1 MATVI
6 DTLFLEL
13 GIDSS
18 KFSGEAAKAEK
29 QYDRLERSVSKV
41 EKAEKNAAKT
51 TKENSE
57 ARRKSVVDT
66 QKADASMQGL
76 LKTVNAS
83 IKGFAAF
90 TGLLLGASGL
100 SKLALDAAKANRELD
115 TTAKN
120 LGMARKELS
129 AWQGAAEMA
138 GESANGMS
146 GYMKTLSGDM
156 QSLIMMGDTSVLPY
170 FNALG
175 VSLLD
180 STGKAR
186 KLDDVMLDLADR
198 FSTMDRKQ
206 AYTLAQQMGIDDGTF
221 NTLSRGRAEMERM
234 LEIQRDMY
242 HSSEADIEN
251 SRKLAEARAVLNARW
266 ESLKLMIGNALI
278 PVLTT
283 LTEIV
288 SGFVG
293 FLVKHEHVTKGVF
306 LGIATAIGVFLVP
319 MLVTATAAVFAF
331 IAPFAPLIA
340 AVAGL
345 GAAFG
350 LLYDDYKTWAEG
362 GKSLFDWGRFTSY
375 INSSK
380 VSTDSLGKSFIYLTT
395 GYTSWSEAANGM
407 LDWMRLKGFI
417 DGNTVSVGSL
427 MNGFKNLASE
437 LSDGLMPYLMDI
449 VEIFNRLKEG
459 DFSGAGEAVKVAF
472 NRRWEAVKSFAGAA
486 WDRVTGTVDVATGHN
501 VGTLSGNN
509 NTVNTVGTD
518 VGGQLVQAWDDVTYQ
533 MGSKNIKTGKIDCS
547 GFVDAINKAVVDDL
561 QKQFGKEA
569 SQARI
574 NASGGAAGIIQSEV
588 AKGRLVQ
595 NARGWASVDISK
607 LEAGMVWGES
617 RGNHAKGRYHN
628 IGHTGTVVVINGK
641 KYIAESTSGKGKDG
655 KSGVRYTAIEDYVKS
670 LAHRNF
676 EVNIVD
682 PLRNFRGRSVNRPA
696 QSSIAVTGK
705 EDWLSKI
712 NAKDTV
718 SNADSRLSAVSQK
731 YGIPQHMLYSVWAQE
746 SRKGNM
752 RKSSAAGAK
761 GHFQFMP
768 GTAKAYGISGRE
780 WDFDAS
786 SDAAARYFQWLLK
799 HYNGDHNKALAAYNW
814 GNGNLDQAI
823 KRYGNDWLSHAPK
836 ETQGY
841 VNSIN
846 KMMAYKGKGG
856 MMSRPLGGQAVA
868 QNLSDQQGR
877 INASRGAANPH
888 NVSNTQN
895 TQITVNGGINVQTSA
910 STVRGNVQ
918 DAMDGLNSRA
928 GQYAFA
934 QM

>member
-66 QKADASMQGL
+66 QKADVSMQGL

-198 FSTMDRKQ
+198 FSTMDRQQ

-486 WDRVTGTVDVATGHN
+486 WDRVTGTVDVATGHD

-509 NTVNTVGTD
+509 NSVDNMVSGIDDKVSKAADFAVNHAAKRSIKQCALYVNNALRAQGIRSSGNGVD
-518 VGGQLVQAWDDVTYQ
+518 VASNLLKSGQGFHQVAYSKDYVPQIGDVMSMKSNSKSGHNWGHVAIYTKEGWVSDFKQGEKYGNTGAASAQYWKEIQSGRIVPVIARRGG
-533 MGSKNIKTGKIDCS
+533 G
-547 GFVDAINKAVVDDL
+547 
-561 QKQFGKEA
+561 
-569 SQARI
+569 
-574 NASGGAAGIIQSEV
+574 GGAA
-588 AKGRLVQ
+588 R
-595 NARGWASVDISK
+595 
-607 LEAGMVWGES
+607 
-617 RGNHAKGRYHN
+617 
-628 IGHTGTVVVINGK
+628 
-641 KYIAESTSGKGKDG
+641 
-655 KSGVRYTAIEDYVKS
+655 
-670 LAHRNF
+670 
-676 EVNIVD
+676 
-682 PLRNFRGRSVNRPA
+682 
-696 QSSIAVTGK
+696 SSITVTGK
-705 EDWLSKI
+705 EDWLNKI

-718 SNADSRLSAVSQK
+718 ANADSRLSAVSQR
-731 YGIPQHMLYSVWAQE
+731 YGIPQHMLYAVWAQE

-752 RKSSAAGAK
+752 KQASAAGAK

-814 GNGNLDQAI
+814 GNGNIDKAI
-823 KRYGNDWLSHAPK
+823 NRYGNDWLSHAPK

-846 KMMAYKGKGG
+846 KMMAYKGKGS

>member
-18 KFSGEAAKAEK
+18 KFSSEASKAEK

-41 EKAEKNAAKT
+41 EKAEKTAAKT

-66 QKADASMQGL
+66 QKADVSMQGL

-198 FSTMDRKQ
+198 FSTMDRQQ

-331 IAPFAPLIA
+331 IAPFTPLIA
-340 AVAGL
+340 AVTGL
-345 GAAFG
+345 AAAFG

-472 NRRWEAVKSFAGAA
+472 QRRWEAVKSFAGAA
-486 WDRVTGTVDVATGHN
+486 WDRVTGTVDVATSHN
-501 VGTLSGNN
+501 VGTLSGNSGTSGNAVDNMVSGIDGKVSQAAAFAVNHAAKRSLKQCALHVN
-509 NTVNTVGTD
+509 NALRAQGIRSSGNGVDVASNLLKSGQGFYQVAYSKDYVPQIGDVMSMKSNSKSGHNWGHVAIYTEEGWVSDFKQGEKYGNTGAANA
-518 VGGQLVQAWDDVTYQ
+518 QYWKEIQ
-533 MGSKNIKTGKIDCS
+533 SGKI
-547 GFVDAINKAVVDDL
+547 VPVI
-561 QKQFGKEA
+561 
-569 SQARI
+569 ARR
-574 NASGGAAGIIQSEV
+574 GGGGGV
-588 AKGRLVQ
+588 A
-595 NARGWASVDISK
+595 
-607 LEAGMVWGES
+607 
-617 RGNHAKGRYHN
+617 
-628 IGHTGTVVVINGK
+628 
-641 KYIAESTSGKGKDG
+641 
-655 KSGVRYTAIEDYVKS
+655 
-670 LAHRNF
+670 
-676 EVNIVD
+676 
-682 PLRNFRGRSVNRPA
+682 RPP
-696 QSSIAVTGK
+696 IAVTGK
-705 EDWLSKI
+705 EDWLNKI

-718 SNADSRLSAVSQK
+718 ANADSRLSAVSQK

-752 RKSSAAGAK
+752 KQASAAGAK

-814 GNGNLDQAI
+814 GNGNLDKAI
-823 KRYGNDWLSHAPK
+823 QRYGNDWLSHAPK

-856 MMSRPLGGQAVA
+856 MMTRPLGGQAVA

-877 INASRGAANPH
+877 IIASRSAANP
-888 NVSNTQN
+888 NQVSNTQN

-910 STVRGNVQ
+910 STVRGNMQ

-928 GQYAFA
+928 NQYAVA

>member
-331 IAPFAPLIA
+331 IAPFTPLIA

-486 WDRVTGTVDVATGHN
+486 WDKVTGTVDVATGHN

-509 NTVNTVGTD
+509 TSSTSSDGNVVSNMV
-518 VGGQLVQAWDDVTYQ
+518 
-533 MGSKNIKTGKIDCS
+533 S
-547 GFVDAINKAVVDDL
+547 GVDDKVSKAADFAL
-561 QKQFGKEA
+561 KNAADRSLKNCALYVNNALRAQGI
-569 SQARI
+569 RI
-574 NASGGAAGIIQSEV
+574 NGNGVDVAGNLIKSGQGFHQVAYSKDYVPQIGDVMSMKSNSKSGHNWGHVAIYTKKGWVSDFRQGEKYGNTGAANAQYWKEIQSGRIVPVIARRGGGGGAA
-588 AKGRLVQ
+588 
-595 NARGWASVDISK
+595 
-607 LEAGMVWGES
+607 
-617 RGNHAKGRYHN
+617 
-628 IGHTGTVVVINGK
+628 
-641 KYIAESTSGKGKDG
+641 
-655 KSGVRYTAIEDYVKS
+655 
-670 LAHRNF
+670 
-676 EVNIVD
+676 
-682 PLRNFRGRSVNRPA
+682 RSA
-696 QSSIAVTGK
+696 IAVTGK
-705 EDWLSKI
+705 EDWLNKI

-752 RKSSAAGAK
+752 KKSSAAGAK

-814 GNGNLDQAI
+814 GNGNLDKAI
-823 KRYGNDWLSHAPK
+823 NRYGNDWLSHAPK

-928 GQYAFA
+928 GQYAVA

>member
-66 QKADASMQGL
+66 QKADVSMQGL

-198 FSTMDRKQ
+198 FSTMDRQQ

-306 LGIATAIGVFLVP
+306 LGIATAIGIFLVP

-486 WDRVTGTVDVATGHN
+486 WDRVTGTVDVATGHD
-501 VGTLSGNN
+501 VGTLSGNSS
-509 NTVNTVGTD
+509 T
-518 VGGQLVQAWDDVTYQ
+518 GGSAVDNMVSGID
-533 MGSKNIKTGKIDCS
+533 GK
-547 GFVDAINKAVVDDL
+547 V
-561 QKQFGKEA
+561 
-569 SQARI
+569 SQAADFAVKHAAKRSLKACALYVNNALRAQGIRSSGNGVDVASNLLKSGQGFHQVAYSKDYVPQIGDVMSMKSNSKSGHNWGHVAIYTKDGWVSDFKQGEKYGNTGAANAQYWKEIQSGRI
-574 NASGGAAGIIQSEV
+574 VPVIARRGGGGGAA
-588 AKGRLVQ
+588 R
-595 NARGWASVDISK
+595 
-607 LEAGMVWGES
+607 
-617 RGNHAKGRYHN
+617 
-628 IGHTGTVVVINGK
+628 
-641 KYIAESTSGKGKDG
+641 
-655 KSGVRYTAIEDYVKS
+655 
-670 LAHRNF
+670 
-676 EVNIVD
+676 
-682 PLRNFRGRSVNRPA
+682 
-696 QSSIAVTGK
+696 SSIAVTGK
-705 EDWLSKI
+705 EDWLNKI

-752 RKSSAAGAK
+752 KKSSAAGAK

-780 WDFDAS
+780 WYFDAS

-928 GQYAFA
+928 GQYAVA

>member
-340 AVAGL
+340 AVTGL
-345 GAAFG
+345 AAAFG

-449 VEIFNRLKEG
+449 VEIFNRLKDG

-509 NTVNTVGTD
+509 NAVDNMVSGIDDKVSKAAAFAVTHAAKRSIKQCALYVNNALRAQGIRSSGNGVD
-518 VGGQLVQAWDDVTYQ
+518 VASNLLKSGQGFHQVAYSKDYVPQIGDVMSMKSNSRSGHNYGHVAIYTEDGWVSDFKQGEKYGNTGAASAQYWKEIQSGRIVPVIARRGG
-533 MGSKNIKTGKIDCS
+533 G
-547 GFVDAINKAVVDDL
+547 
-561 QKQFGKEA
+561 
-569 SQARI
+569 
-574 NASGGAAGIIQSEV
+574 GGAA
-588 AKGRLVQ
+588 
-595 NARGWASVDISK
+595 
-607 LEAGMVWGES
+607 
-617 RGNHAKGRYHN
+617 
-628 IGHTGTVVVINGK
+628 
-641 KYIAESTSGKGKDG
+641 
-655 KSGVRYTAIEDYVKS
+655 
-670 LAHRNF
+670 
-676 EVNIVD
+676 
-682 PLRNFRGRSVNRPA
+682 RSA
-696 QSSIAVTGK
+696 IAVTGK

-752 RKSSAAGAK
+752 KKSSAAGAK

-814 GNGNLDQAI
+814 GNGNLDKAI

-928 GQYAFA
+928 GQYAVA

>member
-29 QYDRLERSVSKV
+29 QYDRLERSVTKV
-41 EKAEKNAAKT
+41 EKAEKTAAKT
-51 TKENSE
+51 TKESAE

-83 IKGFAAF
+83 IKSFAAF

-100 SKLALDAAKANRELD
+100 SKLATDAAKANRELD

-146 GYMKTLSGDM
+146 SYMKTLSGDM

-180 STGKAR
+180 SSGKAR
-186 KLDDVMLDLADR
+186 QLDDVMLDLADR
-198 FSTMDRKQ
+198 FSTMDRTK
-206 AYTLAQQMGIDDGTF
+206 AYTLAQQMGIDEGTF
-221 NTLSRGRAEMERM
+221 NTLSRGRAEMQRM
-234 LEIQRDMY
+234 LDIQREMY

-251 SRKLAEARAVLNARW
+251 SRKLTEARAVLNAQW

-278 PVLTT
+278 PAVTF
-283 LTEIV
+283 LTEVV
-288 SGFVG
+288 SKFVG

-306 LGIATAIGVFLVP
+306 LGIATAIGVFLIP
-319 MLVTATAAVFAF
+319 MLMTATAAVFAF
-331 IAPFAPLIA
+331 IAPFTPLIA
-340 AVAGL
+340 AVVGL

-362 GKSLFDWGRFTSY
+362 GKSLFDWGKFTSY

-472 NRRWEAVKSFAGAA
+472 NRRWEAVKSFAGGA
-486 WDRVTGTVDVATGHN
+486 WDRITGTVDVATGHN

-509 NTVNTVGTD
+509 NAVDNMVSGIDDKVSKAAAFAVTHAEKRSLKQCALYVNNALRAQGIRSSGNGVD
-518 VGGQLVQAWDDVTYQ
+518 VASNLLKSGQGFHQVAYSKDYVPKIGDVMSMKSNSRSGHNYGHVAIYTKDGWVSDFRQGEKYGNTGAANAQ
-533 MGSKNIKTGKIDCS
+533 YWKEIQSGKI
-547 GFVDAINKAVVDDL
+547 VPII
-561 QKQFGKEA
+561 
-569 SQARI
+569 ARRG
-574 NASGGAAGIIQSEV
+574 GGASS
-588 AKGRLVQ
+588 
-595 NARGWASVDISK
+595 SV
-607 LEAGMVWGES
+607 
-617 RGNHAKGRYHN
+617 
-628 IGHTGTVVVINGK
+628 
-641 KYIAESTSGKGKDG
+641 
-655 KSGVRYTAIEDYVKS
+655 
-670 LAHRNF
+670 
-676 EVNIVD
+676 
-682 PLRNFRGRSVNRPA
+682 
-696 QSSIAVTGK
+696 AVTGK

-718 SNADSRLSAVSQK
+718 ANADSRLSAVSQR
-731 YGIPQHMLYSVWAQE
+731 YGIPQHMLYAVWAQE

-752 RKSSAAGAK
+752 KKASAAGAQ

-799 HYNGDHNKALAAYNW
+799 HYNGDHSKALAAYNW
-814 GNGNLDQAI
+814 GNGNLDKAI
-823 KRYGNDWLSHAPK
+823 KQYGTGWFAHMPK

-846 KMMAYKGKGG
+846 KMMVYRSNGG

-868 QNLSDQQGR
+868 QNLNNQQGR
-877 INASRGAANPH
+877 IMASRNAANPH

-910 STVRGNVQ
+910 STVRGNMQ

-928 GQYAFA
+928 NQYAVA

>member
-198 FSTMDRKQ
+198 FSTMDRQQ

-437 LSDGLMPYLMDI
+437 LSDSLMPYLTDI
-449 VEIFNRLKEG
+449 VEIFDRLKEG

-509 NTVNTVGTD
+509 TSGTSS
-518 VGGQLVQAWDDVTYQ
+518 GGNVVSN
-533 MGSKNIKTGKIDCS
+533 MVS
-547 GFVDAINKAVVDDL
+547 GVDDKVSKAADFAL
-561 QKQFGKEA
+561 KNAADRSLKNCALYVNNALRAQGIRSSGNGVDVA
-569 SQARI
+569 SNLI
-574 NASGGAAGIIQSEV
+574 KSGQGFHQVAYSKDYVPQIGDVMSMKSNSKSGHNWGHVAIYTKKGWVSDFRQGEKYGNTGAANAQYWKEIQSGRIVPVIARRGGGGGV
-588 AKGRLVQ
+588 A
-595 NARGWASVDISK
+595 
-607 LEAGMVWGES
+607 
-617 RGNHAKGRYHN
+617 
-628 IGHTGTVVVINGK
+628 
-641 KYIAESTSGKGKDG
+641 
-655 KSGVRYTAIEDYVKS
+655 
-670 LAHRNF
+670 
-676 EVNIVD
+676 
-682 PLRNFRGRSVNRPA
+682 RP
-696 QSSIAVTGK
+696 SIAVTGK
-705 EDWLSKI
+705 EDWLNKI

-718 SNADSRLSAVSQK
+718 SNADARLSAVSQK

-752 RKSSAAGAK
+752 KKSSAAGAK

-846 KMMAYKGKGG
+846 KMMAYKGKGS
-856 MMSRPLGGQAVA
+856 MMSRPLGGQAVV
-868 QNLSDQQGR
+868 QNLSDQQGH

>member
-100 SKLALDAAKANRELD
+100 SKLATDAAKANRELD

-129 AWQGAAEMA
+129 AWQGVAEMA
-138 GESANGMS
+138 GESAGGMS

-198 FSTMDRKQ
+198 FSTMDRRQ

-221 NTLSRGRAEMERM
+221 NTLSRGRAEMQRM
-234 LEIQRDMY
+234 LDIQREMY

-251 SRKLAEARAVLNARW
+251 SRKLTEARAVLNAQW

-278 PVLTT
+278 PAVTF
-283 LTEIV
+283 LTEVV
-288 SGFVG
+288 SKFVG

-306 LGIATAIGVFLVP
+306 LGIATAIGVFLMP
-319 MLVTATAAVFAF
+319 MLMTATAAVFAF
-331 IAPFAPLIA
+331 IAPFTPLIA
-340 AVAGL
+340 AVTGL
-345 GAAFG
+345 AAAFG

-427 MNGFKNLASE
+427 MTGFKNLASE

-509 NTVNTVGTD
+509 TSGTSSD
-518 VGGQLVQAWDDVTYQ
+518 GNVVSNMV
-533 MGSKNIKTGKIDCS
+533 S
-547 GFVDAINKAVVDDL
+547 GVDDKVSKAADFAL
-561 QKQFGKEA
+561 KNAADRSLKNCALYVNNALRAQGIRVYGHGVAVAGNLIKSGQGFHQVAYSKDYVPQIGDVMSMKSNSKSGHNLGHVAIYTEKGWVSDFRQGEKYGNTGAANAQYWKEIQ
-569 SQARI
+569 SGRIVPVIARRGGG
-574 NASGGAAGIIQSEV
+574 GGAA
-588 AKGRLVQ
+588 
-595 NARGWASVDISK
+595 
-607 LEAGMVWGES
+607 
-617 RGNHAKGRYHN
+617 
-628 IGHTGTVVVINGK
+628 
-641 KYIAESTSGKGKDG
+641 
-655 KSGVRYTAIEDYVKS
+655 
-670 LAHRNF
+670 
-676 EVNIVD
+676 
-682 PLRNFRGRSVNRPA
+682 RP
-696 QSSIAVTGK
+696 SIAVTGK

-718 SNADSRLSAVSQK
+718 ANADSRLSAVSQK

-752 RKSSAAGAK
+752 KKSSPAGAK

-814 GNGNLDQAI
+814 GNGNLDKAI
-823 KRYGNDWLSHAPK
+823 KQYGNNWLSHAPK

-846 KMMAYKGKGG
+846 KMMAYKGKCG
-856 MMSRPLGGQAVA
+856 MMSRPLGGHAVA
-868 QNLSDQQGR
+868 QNLGDQQGR
-877 INASRGAANPH
+877 IMASRNAANPH

-910 STVRGNVQ
+910 STVRGNMQ

-928 GQYAFA
+928 NQYAVA

>member
-66 QKADASMQGL
+66 QKADVSMQGL

-306 LGIATAIGVFLVP
+306 LGIASAIGIFLVP

-486 WDRVTGTVDVATGHN
+486 WDRVTGTVDVATGHD
-501 VGTLSGNN
+501 VGTLSG
-509 NTVNTVGTD
+509 D
-518 VGGQLVQAWDDVTYQ
+518 SSAGGSAVDNMVSGID
-533 MGSKNIKTGKIDCS
+533 GK
-547 GFVDAINKAVVDDL
+547 V
-561 QKQFGKEA
+561 
-569 SQARI
+569 SQAAAFAVKHAAKRSIKQCALYVNNALRAQGIRSSGNGVDVASNLIKSGQGFHQVAYSKDYVPQIGDVMSMKSNSRSGHNWGHVAIYTKEGWVSDFKQGEKYGNTGAASAQYWKEIQSGRI
-574 NASGGAAGIIQSEV
+574 VPVIARRGGGGGAA
-588 AKGRLVQ
+588 R
-595 NARGWASVDISK
+595 
-607 LEAGMVWGES
+607 
-617 RGNHAKGRYHN
+617 
-628 IGHTGTVVVINGK
+628 
-641 KYIAESTSGKGKDG
+641 
-655 KSGVRYTAIEDYVKS
+655 
-670 LAHRNF
+670 
-676 EVNIVD
+676 
-682 PLRNFRGRSVNRPA
+682 
-696 QSSIAVTGK
+696 SSITVTGK
-705 EDWLSKI
+705 EDWLNKI

-718 SNADSRLSAVSQK
+718 SNADARLSAVSQK

-752 RKSSAAGAK
+752 KKSSAAGAK

-786 SDAAARYFQWLLK
+786 SDAAARYFQWLLR
-799 HYNGDHNKALAAYNW
+799 HYGGDHNKALAAYNW
-814 GNGNLDQAI
+814 GNGNLDKAI

-846 KMMAYKGKGG
+846 KMMAYKGRGG
-856 MMSRPLGGQAVA
+856 MMSRPLGGQDVA
-868 QNLSDQQGR
+868 QNLSNQQGR

-928 GQYAFA
+928 GQYAVA

>member
-66 QKADASMQGL
+66 QKADVSMQGL

-198 FSTMDRKQ
+198 FSTMDRQQ

-306 LGIATAIGVFLVP
+306 LGIATAIGVFLIP

-331 IAPFAPLIA
+331 IAPFTPLIA
-340 AVAGL
+340 AVTGL
-345 GAAFG
+345 AAAFG

-501 VGTLSGNN
+501 VGTLSGNDNSVDNMVSGIDDKVSKAAAFAVTHAAKRSLKACALYVN
-509 NTVNTVGTD
+509 NALRAQGIRSSGNGVDVASNLIKSGQGFHQVAYSKDYVPQIGDVMSMKSNSRSGHNWGHVAIYTKEGWVSDFKQGEKYGNT
-518 VGGQLVQAWDDVTYQ
+518 
-533 MGSKNIKTGKIDCS
+533 
-547 GFVDAINKAVVDDL
+547 
-561 QKQFGKEA
+561 
-569 SQARI
+569 
-574 NASGGAAGIIQSEV
+574 GAASAQYWKEIQSGRIVPVIARRGGGGGV
-588 AKGRLVQ
+588 A
-595 NARGWASVDISK
+595 
-607 LEAGMVWGES
+607 
-617 RGNHAKGRYHN
+617 
-628 IGHTGTVVVINGK
+628 
-641 KYIAESTSGKGKDG
+641 
-655 KSGVRYTAIEDYVKS
+655 
-670 LAHRNF
+670 
-676 EVNIVD
+676 
-682 PLRNFRGRSVNRPA
+682 RSA
-696 QSSIAVTGK
+696 IAVTGK
-705 EDWLSKI
+705 KDWLNKI

-752 RKSSAAGAK
+752 KKSSAAGAK

-814 GNGNLDQAI
+814 GNGNLDKAI
-823 KRYGNDWLSHAPK
+823 NRYGNDWLSHAPK

-856 MMSRPLGGQAVA
+856 MMSRPLGGQAVV

-928 GQYAFA
+928 GQYAVA

>member
-66 QKADASMQGL
+66 QKADVSMQGL

-198 FSTMDRKQ
+198 FSTMDRQQ

-306 LGIATAIGVFLVP
+306 LGIATAIGIFLVP

-449 VEIFNRLKEG
+449 VEIFNRLREG

-509 NTVNTVGTD
+509 NSVDNMVSGIDDKVSKAAAFAVNHAAKRSLKQCALYVNNALRAQGIRSSGNGVD
-518 VGGQLVQAWDDVTYQ
+518 VASNLLKSGQGFHQVAYSKDYVPQIGDV
-533 MGSKNIKTGKIDCS
+533 MSMKSNSKS
-547 GFVDAINKAVVDDL
+547 GHNWGHVAIYTKEGWVSDF
-561 QKQFGKEA
+561 KQGEKYG
-569 SQARI
+569 
-574 NASGGAAGIIQSEV
+574 NTGAANAQYWKEIQSGRIVPVIARRGGGGGV
-588 AKGRLVQ
+588 A
-595 NARGWASVDISK
+595 
-607 LEAGMVWGES
+607 
-617 RGNHAKGRYHN
+617 
-628 IGHTGTVVVINGK
+628 
-641 KYIAESTSGKGKDG
+641 
-655 KSGVRYTAIEDYVKS
+655 
-670 LAHRNF
+670 
-676 EVNIVD
+676 
-682 PLRNFRGRSVNRPA
+682 RP
-696 QSSIAVTGK
+696 SIAVTGK
-705 EDWLSKI
+705 EDWLRKI

-752 RKSSAAGAK
+752 KKSSAAGAK

-814 GNGNLDQAI
+814 GNGNLDKAI
-823 KRYGNDWLSHAPK
+823 NRYGNDWLSHAPK

-856 MMSRPLGGQAVA
+856 MMSRPLGGQAVV

-928 GQYAFA
+928 GQYAVA

>member
-66 QKADASMQGL
+66 QKADVSMQGL

-146 GYMKTLSGDM
+146 GYMKTLSVDM

-198 FSTMDRKQ
+198 FSTMDRQQ

-331 IAPFAPLIA
+331 IAPFTPLIA
-340 AVAGL
+340 AVTGL
-345 GAAFG
+345 AAAFG

-417 DGNTVSVGSL
+417 DGNAVSVGSL

-449 VEIFNRLKEG
+449 VEIFNRLKDG

-509 NTVNTVGTD
+509 TAGTSS
-518 VGGQLVQAWDDVTYQ
+518 GGNVVSN
-533 MGSKNIKTGKIDCS
+533 MVS
-547 GFVDAINKAVVDDL
+547 GVDDKVSKAADFAL
-561 QKQFGKEA
+561 KNAADRSLKNCALYVNNALRAQGI
-569 SQARI
+569 RI
-574 NASGGAAGIIQSEV
+574 NGHGVAVAGNLIKSGQGFHQVAYSKDYVPQIGDVMSMKSNSKSGHNWGHVAIYTKKGWVSDFRQGEKYGNTGAANAQYWKEIQSGRIVPVIARRGGGGGV
-588 AKGRLVQ
+588 A
-595 NARGWASVDISK
+595 
-607 LEAGMVWGES
+607 
-617 RGNHAKGRYHN
+617 
-628 IGHTGTVVVINGK
+628 
-641 KYIAESTSGKGKDG
+641 
-655 KSGVRYTAIEDYVKS
+655 
-670 LAHRNF
+670 
-676 EVNIVD
+676 
-682 PLRNFRGRSVNRPA
+682 RSA
-696 QSSIAVTGK
+696 IAVTGK
-705 EDWLSKI
+705 EDWLNKI

-752 RKSSAAGAK
+752 KKSSADGAK

-768 GTAKAYGISGRE
+768 GTAKVYGISGRE

-799 HYNGDHNKALAAYNW
+799 HYNGDHNKAIAAYNW

-846 KMMAYKGKGG
+846 KMMAYKSKGS

-928 GQYAFA
+928 GQYAVA

>member
-100 SKLALDAAKANRELD
+100 SKLATDAAKANRELD

-129 AWQGAAEMA
+129 AWQGVAEMA
-138 GESANGMS
+138 GESAGGMS

-198 FSTMDRKQ
+198 FSTMDRRQ

-221 NTLSRGRAEMERM
+221 NTLSRGRAEMQRM
-234 LEIQRDMY
+234 LDIQREMY

-251 SRKLAEARAVLNARW
+251 SRKLTEARAVLNAQW

-278 PVLTT
+278 PAVTF
-283 LTEIV
+283 LTEVV
-288 SGFVG
+288 SKFVG

-306 LGIATAIGVFLVP
+306 LGIATAIGVFLMP
-319 MLVTATAAVFAF
+319 MLMTATAAVFAF
-331 IAPFAPLIA
+331 IAPFTPLIA
-340 AVAGL
+340 AVTGL
-345 GAAFG
+345 AAAFG

-427 MNGFKNLASE
+427 MTGFKNLASE

-509 NTVNTVGTD
+509 TSGTSSD
-518 VGGQLVQAWDDVTYQ
+518 GNVVSNMV
-533 MGSKNIKTGKIDCS
+533 S
-547 GFVDAINKAVVDDL
+547 GVDDKVSKAADFAL
-561 QKQFGKEA
+561 KNAADRSLKNCALYVNNALRAQGIRVYGHGVAVAGNLIKSGQGFHQVAYSKDYVPQIGDVMSMKSNSKSGHNLGHVAIYTEKGWVSDFRQGEKYGNTGAANAQYWKEIQ
-569 SQARI
+569 SGRIVPVIARRGGG
-574 NASGGAAGIIQSEV
+574 GGAA
-588 AKGRLVQ
+588 
-595 NARGWASVDISK
+595 
-607 LEAGMVWGES
+607 
-617 RGNHAKGRYHN
+617 
-628 IGHTGTVVVINGK
+628 
-641 KYIAESTSGKGKDG
+641 
-655 KSGVRYTAIEDYVKS
+655 
-670 LAHRNF
+670 
-676 EVNIVD
+676 
-682 PLRNFRGRSVNRPA
+682 RP
-696 QSSIAVTGK
+696 SIAVTGK

-718 SNADSRLSAVSQK
+718 ANADSRLSAVSQK

-752 RKSSAAGAK
+752 KKSSPAGAK

-814 GNGNLDQAI
+814 GNGNLDKAI
-823 KRYGNDWLSHAPK
+823 KQYGNNWLSHAPK

-856 MMSRPLGGQAVA
+856 MMSRPLGGHAVA
-868 QNLSDQQGR
+868 QNLGDQQGR
-877 INASRGAANPH
+877 IMASRNAANPH

-910 STVRGNVQ
+910 STVRGNMQ

-928 GQYAFA
+928 NQYAVA

>member
-66 QKADASMQGL
+66 QKADVSMQGL

-198 FSTMDRKQ
+198 FSTMDRQQ

-306 LGIATAIGVFLVP
+306 LGIASAIGIFLVP

-472 NRRWEAVKSFAGAA
+472 KRRWEAVKSFAGAA
-486 WDRVTGTVDVATGHN
+486 WDRVTGTVDVATGHD
-501 VGTLSGNN
+501 VGTLSGGNTASAPSGGNVVNN
-509 NTVNTVGTD
+509 MV
-518 VGGQLVQAWDDVTYQ
+518 
-533 MGSKNIKTGKIDCS
+533 S
-547 GFVDAINKAVVDDL
+547 GVDAQVSKAADFALKNAADRSLKNCALYVNNAL
-561 QKQFGKEA
+561 RAQGI
-569 SQARI
+569 RI
-574 NASGGAAGIIQSEV
+574 NGHGVAVAGNLIKSGQGFHQVAYSKDYVPQIGDVMSMKSNSKSGHNWGHVAIYTKKGWVSDFRQGEKYGNTGAANAQYWKEIQS
-588 AKGRLVQ
+588 GRIVPVI
-595 NARGWASVDISK
+595 AR
-607 LEAGMVWGES
+607 
-617 RGNHAKGRYHN
+617 RGG
-628 IGHTGTVVVINGK
+628 GG
-641 KYIAESTSGKGKDG
+641 
-655 KSGVRYTAIEDYVKS
+655 GVRSA
-670 LAHRNF
+670 
-676 EVNIVD
+676 
-682 PLRNFRGRSVNRPA
+682 
-696 QSSIAVTGK
+696 IAVTGK
-705 EDWLSKI
+705 EDWLNKI

-752 RKSSAAGAK
+752 KKSSAAGVK

-846 KMMAYKGKGG
+846 KMMAYKGRGG

-868 QNLSDQQGR
+868 QNLSNQQGR

-928 GQYAFA
+928 GQYAVA

>member
-83 IKGFAAF
+83 IKGFTAF

-198 FSTMDRKQ
+198 FSTMDRQQ

-331 IAPFAPLIA
+331 IAPFTPLIA
-340 AVAGL
+340 AVTGL
-345 GAAFG
+345 AAAFG

-417 DGNTVSVGSL
+417 
-427 MNGFKNLASE
+427 KNLASE

-449 VEIFNRLKEG
+449 VEIFNRLKDG

-509 NTVNTVGTD
+509 TSGTSSGGNVVSNMVSGVDDKVSKAADFALKNAADRSLKQCALYVNNALRAQGIRSSGNGVDVASNLLKSGQGFHQVAYSKDYVPQIGDVMSMKSNSRSGHNYGHVAIYTKDGWVSDFKQGEKYGNTGAANA
-518 VGGQLVQAWDDVTYQ
+518 QYWKEIQ
-533 MGSKNIKTGKIDCS
+533 SGKI
-547 GFVDAINKAVVDDL
+547 VPVI
-561 QKQFGKEA
+561 
-569 SQARI
+569 ARR
-574 NASGGAAGIIQSEV
+574 GG
-588 AKGRLVQ
+588 
-595 NARGWASVDISK
+595 
-607 LEAGMVWGES
+607 
-617 RGNHAKGRYHN
+617 
-628 IGHTGTVVVINGK
+628 
-641 KYIAESTSGKGKDG
+641 
-655 KSGVRYTAIEDYVKS
+655 GVSPSA
-670 LAHRNF
+670 
-676 EVNIVD
+676 
-682 PLRNFRGRSVNRPA
+682 
-696 QSSIAVTGK
+696 AVTGK
-705 EDWLSKI
+705 EDWLNKL

-752 RKSSAAGAK
+752 KKSSSAGAK

-799 HYNGDHNKALAAYNW
+799 HYNGDHSKALAAYNW
-814 GNGNLDQAI
+814 GNGNLDKAI
-823 KRYGNDWLSHAPK
+823 KQYGTGWFAHMPK

-846 KMMAYKGKGG
+846 KMMAYRSNGG

-868 QNLSDQQGR
+868 QNLNNQQGR
-877 INASRGAANPH
+877 IMASRNAANP
-888 NVSNTQN
+888 NQVSNTQN

-910 STVRGNVQ
+910 STVRGNMQ

-928 GQYAFA
+928 NQYAVA

>member
-66 QKADASMQGL
+66 QKADVSMQGL

-198 FSTMDRKQ
+198 FSTMDRQQ

-331 IAPFAPLIA
+331 IAPFTPLIA
-340 AVAGL
+340 AVTGL
-345 GAAFG
+345 AAAFG

-449 VEIFNRLKEG
+449 VEIFNRLREG

-486 WDRVTGTVDVATGHN
+486 WDRVTGTVDVATGHD

-509 NTVNTVGTD
+509 NSVDNMVSGIDDKVSKAAAFAVTHAAKRSLKACALYVNNALRAQGIRSSGNGVD
-518 VGGQLVQAWDDVTYQ
+518 VASNLLKSGQGFHQVAYSKDYVPQIGDVMSMKSNSKSGHNWGHVAIYTEEGWVSDFKQGEKYGNTGAASAQYWKEIQSGRIVPVIARRGG
-533 MGSKNIKTGKIDCS
+533 G
-547 GFVDAINKAVVDDL
+547 
-561 QKQFGKEA
+561 
-569 SQARI
+569 
-574 NASGGAAGIIQSEV
+574 GGAA
-588 AKGRLVQ
+588 
-595 NARGWASVDISK
+595 
-607 LEAGMVWGES
+607 
-617 RGNHAKGRYHN
+617 
-628 IGHTGTVVVINGK
+628 
-641 KYIAESTSGKGKDG
+641 
-655 KSGVRYTAIEDYVKS
+655 
-670 LAHRNF
+670 
-676 EVNIVD
+676 
-682 PLRNFRGRSVNRPA
+682 RSA
-696 QSSIAVTGK
+696 IAVTGK
-705 EDWLSKI
+705 EDWLNKI

-752 RKSSAAGAK
+752 KKSSAAGAK

>member
-41 EKAEKNAAKT
+41 EKAEKTAAKT

-66 QKADASMQGL
+66 QKADVSMQGL

-198 FSTMDRKQ
+198 FSTMDRQQ
-206 AYTLAQQMGIDDGTF
+206 AYTIAQQMGIDDGTF

-306 LGIATAIGVFLVP
+306 LGIASAIGIFLVP

-509 NTVNTVGTD
+509 TSGT
-518 VGGQLVQAWDDVTYQ
+518 
-533 MGSKNIKTGKIDCS
+533 S
-547 GFVDAINKAVVDDL
+547 
-561 QKQFGKEA
+561 
-569 SQARI
+569 
-574 NASGGAAGIIQSEV
+574 SGGNAVDNMVSGIDDKVSKAASFAVTHAAKRSIKQCALYVNNALRAQGIRSSGNGVDVASNLLKSGQGFHQVAYSKDYVPQIGDVMSMKSNSRSGHNWGHVAIYTKEGWVSDFKQGEKYGNTGAASAQYWKEIQS
-588 AKGRLVQ
+588 GRIVPII
-595 NARGWASVDISK
+595 AR
-607 LEAGMVWGES
+607 
-617 RGNHAKGRYHN
+617 RGG
-628 IGHTGTVVVINGK
+628 GGGGT
-641 KYIAESTSGKGKDG
+641 
-655 KSGVRYTAIEDYVKS
+655 
-670 LAHRNF
+670 
-676 EVNIVD
+676 
-682 PLRNFRGRSVNRPA
+682 RSA
-696 QSSIAVTGK
+696 IAVTGK
-705 EDWLSKI
+705 EDWLNKI
-712 NAKDTV
+712 TAKDTV

-752 RKSSAAGAK
+752 KKSSAAGAK

-786 SDAAARYFQWLLK
+786 SDAAARYFQWLLR
-799 HYNGDHNKALAAYNW
+799 HYGGDHNKALAAYNW
-814 GNGNLDQAI
+814 GNGNLDKAI

-846 KMMAYKGKGG
+846 KMMAYKGRGG
-856 MMSRPLGGQAVA
+856 MMSRPLGGQDVA
-868 QNLSDQQGR
+868 QNLSNQQGR

-928 GQYAFA
+928 GQYAVA

>member
-18 KFSGEAAKAEK
+18 KFSGEAEKAEK

-66 QKADASMQGL
+66 QKADVSMQGL

-129 AWQGAAEMA
+129 AWQGVAEMA

-146 GYMKTLSGDM
+146 SYMKTLSGDM

-180 STGKAR
+180 SSGKAR
-186 KLDDVMLDLADR
+186 QLDDVMLDLADR
-198 FSTMDRKQ
+198 FSTMDRTK
-206 AYTLAQQMGIDDGTF
+206 AYTLAQQMGIDEGTF
-221 NTLSRGRAEMERM
+221 NTLSRGRAEMQRM
-234 LEIQRDMY
+234 LDIQREMY

-251 SRKLAEARAVLNARW
+251 SRKLTEARAVLNAQW

-278 PVLTT
+278 PAVTF
-283 LTEIV
+283 LTEVV
-288 SGFVG
+288 SKFVG

-306 LGIATAIGVFLVP
+306 LGIATAIGVFLIP
-319 MLVTATAAVFAF
+319 MLMTATAAVFAF
-331 IAPFAPLIA
+331 IAPFTPLIA
-340 AVAGL
+340 AVVGL

-362 GKSLFDWGRFTSY
+362 GKSLFDWGKFTSY

-437 LSDGLMPYLMDI
+437 VSDGLMPYLMDI
-449 VEIFNRLKEG
+449 VEIFNRLKDG

-472 NRRWEAVKSFAGAA
+472 NRRWEAVKSFAGGA
-486 WDRVTGTVDVATGHN
+486 WDRITGTVDVATGHN
-501 VGTLSGNN
+501 VGTLSGGNN
-509 NTVNTVGTD
+509 ASTSSGGNVVGNMVSGVDEKVSKAADFALKNAANRSIKNCALYVNNALRAQGIRVNGHGVAVAGNLIKSGQGFHQVAYSKDYIPQIGDVMSMKSNSKSDHNWGHVAIYTKKGWVSDFRQGEKYGNTGAANA
-518 VGGQLVQAWDDVTYQ
+518 QYWKEIQ
-533 MGSKNIKTGKIDCS
+533 SGKI
-547 GFVDAINKAVVDDL
+547 VPII
-561 QKQFGKEA
+561 
-569 SQARI
+569 ARRG
-574 NASGGAAGIIQSEV
+574 GGASS
-588 AKGRLVQ
+588 
-595 NARGWASVDISK
+595 SV
-607 LEAGMVWGES
+607 
-617 RGNHAKGRYHN
+617 
-628 IGHTGTVVVINGK
+628 
-641 KYIAESTSGKGKDG
+641 
-655 KSGVRYTAIEDYVKS
+655 
-670 LAHRNF
+670 
-676 EVNIVD
+676 
-682 PLRNFRGRSVNRPA
+682 
-696 QSSIAVTGK
+696 AVTGK

-718 SNADSRLSAVSQK
+718 SNADSRLSAVSQR

-752 RKSSAAGAK
+752 KKASAAGAK

-799 HYNGDHNKALAAYNW
+799 HYNGDHSKALAAYNW
-814 GNGNLDQAI
+814 GNGNLDKAI
-823 KRYGNDWLSHAPK
+823 KQYGTGWFAHMPK

-846 KMMAYKGKGG
+846 KMMAYRSNGG

-868 QNLSDQQGR
+868 QNLNNQQGR
-877 INASRGAANPH
+877 IMASRNAANP
-888 NVSNTQN
+888 NQVSNTQN

-910 STVRGNVQ
+910 STVRGNMQ

-928 GQYAFA
+928 NQYAVA

>member
-29 QYDRLERSVSKV
+29 QYDRLERSVAKV
-41 EKAEKNAAKT
+41 EKAEKTAAKT
-51 TKENSE
+51 TKESAE

-83 IKGFAAF
+83 IKSFAAF

-100 SKLALDAAKANRELD
+100 SKLATDAAKANRELD

-138 GESANGMS
+138 GESAGGMS
-146 GYMKTLSGDM
+146 SYMKTLSGDM

-180 STGKAR
+180 SSGKAR
-186 KLDDVMLDLADR
+186 QLDDVMLDLADR
-198 FSTMDRKQ
+198 FSTMDRTK
-206 AYTLAQQMGIDDGTF
+206 AYTLAQQMGIDEGTF
-221 NTLSRGRAEMERM
+221 NTLSRGRAEMQRM
-234 LEIQRDMY
+234 FDIQREMY

-251 SRKLAEARAVLNARW
+251 SRKLTEARAVLNAQW

-278 PVLTT
+278 PAVTF
-283 LTEIV
+283 LTEVV
-288 SGFVG
+288 SKFVG

-306 LGIATAIGVFLVP
+306 LGIATAIGVFLIP
-319 MLVTATAAVFAF
+319 MLMTATAAVFAF
-331 IAPFAPLIA
+331 IAPFTPLIA
-340 AVAGL
+340 AVVGL

-362 GKSLFDWGRFTSY
+362 GKSLFDWGKFTSY

-437 LSDGLMPYLMDI
+437 VSDGLMPYLMDI
-449 VEIFNRLKEG
+449 VEIFNRLKDG

-472 NRRWEAVKSFAGAA
+472 NRRWEAVKSFAGGA
-486 WDRVTGTVDVATGHN
+486 WDRITGTVDVATGHN

-509 NTVNTVGTD
+509 ASSSSGGNVVGNMVSGVDEKVSKAADFALKNAADRSLKNCALYVNNALRAQGIRVNGDGVAVAGNLIKSGQGFRQVAYSKDYVPQIGDVMSMKSNSKSGHNWGHVAIYTKKGWVSDFRQGEKYGNTGAANA
-518 VGGQLVQAWDDVTYQ
+518 QYWKEIQ
-533 MGSKNIKTGKIDCS
+533 SGKI
-547 GFVDAINKAVVDDL
+547 VPII
-561 QKQFGKEA
+561 
-569 SQARI
+569 ARRG
-574 NASGGAAGIIQSEV
+574 GGASS
-588 AKGRLVQ
+588 
-595 NARGWASVDISK
+595 SV
-607 LEAGMVWGES
+607 
-617 RGNHAKGRYHN
+617 
-628 IGHTGTVVVINGK
+628 
-641 KYIAESTSGKGKDG
+641 
-655 KSGVRYTAIEDYVKS
+655 
-670 LAHRNF
+670 
-676 EVNIVD
+676 
-682 PLRNFRGRSVNRPA
+682 
-696 QSSIAVTGK
+696 AVTGNG
-705 EDWLSKI
+705 DWLSKI

-718 SNADSRLSAVSQK
+718 ANADSRLSAVSQR
-731 YGIPQHMLYSVWAQE
+731 YGIPQHMLYAVWAQE

-752 RKSSAAGAK
+752 KKASAAGAK
-761 GHFQFMP
+761 GHFQFRP

-799 HYNGDHNKALAAYNW
+799 HYNGDHSKALAAYNW
-814 GNGNLDQAI
+814 GNGNLDKAI
-823 KRYGNDWLSHAPK
+823 KQYGNAWLSHAPK

-846 KMMAYKGKGG
+846 KMMAYRSNGG

-868 QNLSDQQGR
+868 QNLNNQQGR
-877 INASRGAANPH
+877 IMASRNAANPH

-910 STVRGNVQ
+910 STVRGNMQ
-918 DAMDGLNSRA
+918 DAMDSLNSRA
-928 GQYAFA
+928 NQYAVA

>member
-66 QKADASMQGL
+66 QKADVSMQGL

-198 FSTMDRKQ
+198 FSTMDRQQ

-331 IAPFAPLIA
+331 IAPFTPLIA
-340 AVAGL
+340 AVTGL
-345 GAAFG
+345 AAAFG

-509 NTVNTVGTD
+509 TAGTSSGGNAVNNMVSGIDDKVSKAAAFAVSHAAKRSLRDCALYVNNALRAQGIRSYGNGVDVASNLLKSGQGFHQVAYSKDYVPQIGDVMSMKSNSRSGHNWGHVAIYTKEGWVSDFKQGEKYGNTGAASAQYWKEIQSGRIVPVIARR
-518 VGGQLVQAWDDVTYQ
+518 GG
-533 MGSKNIKTGKIDCS
+533 G
-547 GFVDAINKAVVDDL
+547 
-561 QKQFGKEA
+561 
-569 SQARI
+569 
-574 NASGGAAGIIQSEV
+574 GGAA
-588 AKGRLVQ
+588 
-595 NARGWASVDISK
+595 
-607 LEAGMVWGES
+607 
-617 RGNHAKGRYHN
+617 
-628 IGHTGTVVVINGK
+628 
-641 KYIAESTSGKGKDG
+641 
-655 KSGVRYTAIEDYVKS
+655 
-670 LAHRNF
+670 
-676 EVNIVD
+676 
-682 PLRNFRGRSVNRPA
+682 RSA
-696 QSSIAVTGK
+696 IAVTGK

-752 RKSSAAGAK
+752 KKSSAAGAK

-814 GNGNLDQAI
+814 GNGNLDKAI
-823 KRYGNDWLSHAPK
+823 QRYGNDWLSHAPK

-856 MMSRPLGGQAVA
+856 MMSRPLGGQAIA

-928 GQYAFA
+928 GQYAVA

>member
-83 IKGFAAF
+83 IKSLAAF

-100 SKLALDAAKANRELD
+100 SKLATDAAKANRELD

-120 LGMARKELS
+120 LGIARKELS
-129 AWQGAAEMA
+129 AWQGAAQMA

-146 GYMKTLSGDM
+146 SYMKTLSGDM

-180 STGKAR
+180 SSGKAR
-186 KLDDVMLDLADR
+186 QLDDVMLDLADR
-198 FSTMDRKQ
+198 FSTMDRTK
-206 AYTLAQQMGIDDGTF
+206 AYTLAQQMGIDEGTF
-221 NTLSRGRAEMERM
+221 NTLSRGRAEMQRM
-234 LEIQRDMY
+234 LDIQREMY

-251 SRKLAEARAVLNARW
+251 SRKLTEARAVLNAQW

-331 IAPFAPLIA
+331 IAPFTPLIA
-340 AVAGL
+340 AVTGL
-345 GAAFG
+345 AAAFG

-362 GKSLFDWGRFTSY
+362 GKSLFDWGKFTSY

-472 NRRWEAVKSFAGAA
+472 QRRWEAVKSFAGAA
-486 WDRVTGTVDVATGHN
+486 WDRITGTVDVATGHN
-501 VGTLSGNN
+501 VGTLSGNSGTSGNAVDNMVSGIDGKMSQAAAFAVNHAAKRSLKQCASYVN
-509 NTVNTVGTD
+509 NALRAQGIRSSGNGVDVASNLLKSGQGFHQVAYSKDYVPQIGDVMSMKSNSRSGHNYGHVAIYTKDGWVSDFKQGEKYGNTGAANA
-518 VGGQLVQAWDDVTYQ
+518 QYWKEIQ
-533 MGSKNIKTGKIDCS
+533 SGKI
-547 GFVDAINKAVVDDL
+547 VPVI
-561 QKQFGKEA
+561 
-569 SQARI
+569 ARR
-574 NASGGAAGIIQSEV
+574 GGGGGV
-588 AKGRLVQ
+588 A
-595 NARGWASVDISK
+595 
-607 LEAGMVWGES
+607 
-617 RGNHAKGRYHN
+617 
-628 IGHTGTVVVINGK
+628 
-641 KYIAESTSGKGKDG
+641 
-655 KSGVRYTAIEDYVKS
+655 
-670 LAHRNF
+670 
-676 EVNIVD
+676 
-682 PLRNFRGRSVNRPA
+682 RPP
-696 QSSIAVTGK
+696 IAVTGK
-705 EDWLSKI
+705 EDWLNKI

-718 SNADSRLSAVSQK
+718 ANADSRLSAVSQK

-752 RKSSAAGAK
+752 KQASAAGAK

-814 GNGNLDQAI
+814 GNGNLDKAI
-823 KRYGNDWLSHAPK
+823 QRYGNDWLSHAPK

-856 MMSRPLGGQAVA
+856 MMTRPLGGQAVA

-877 INASRGAANPH
+877 IIASRSAANP
-888 NVSNTQN
+888 NQVSNTQN

-910 STVRGNVQ
+910 STVRGNMQ

-928 GQYAFA
+928 NQYAVA

>member
-29 QYDRLERSVSKV
+29 QYDRLERSVAKV
-41 EKAEKNAAKT
+41 EKAEKTAAKT
-51 TKENSE
+51 TKESAE

-83 IKGFAAF
+83 IKGLAAF

-100 SKLALDAAKANRELD
+100 SKLATDAAKANRELD

-198 FSTMDRKQ
+198 FSTMDRQQ

-331 IAPFAPLIA
+331 IAPFTPLIA
-340 AVAGL
+340 AVTGL
-345 GAAFG
+345 AAAFG

-437 LSDGLMPYLMDI
+437 LSDSLMPYLTDI
-449 VEIFNRLKEG
+449 VEIFDRLKDG

-472 NRRWEAVKSFAGAA
+472 NRRWEAVKSFAGGA

-509 NTVNTVGTD
+509 TASTSSGGNAVDNMVSGIDDKVSKAAAFAVTHAAKRSIKACALYVNNALRAQGIRSSGNGVDVASNLLKSGQGFHQVAYSKDYVPQIGDVMSMKSNSKSGHNWGHASIYTEEGWVSDFKQGEKYGNTGAPNA
-518 VGGQLVQAWDDVTYQ
+518 QYWKEIQ
-533 MGSKNIKTGKIDCS
+533 SGKI
-547 GFVDAINKAVVDDL
+547 VPII
-561 QKQFGKEA
+561 
-569 SQARI
+569 ARR
-574 NASGGAAGIIQSEV
+574 GGT
-588 AKGRLVQ
+588 
-595 NARGWASVDISK
+595 ARPSSAF
-607 LEAGMVWGES
+607 A
-617 RGNHAKGRYHN
+617 
-628 IGHTGTVVVINGK
+628 
-641 KYIAESTSGKGKDG
+641 GKG
-655 KSGVRYTAIEDYVKS
+655 
-670 LAHRNF
+670 
-676 EVNIVD
+676 
-682 PLRNFRGRSVNRPA
+682 
-696 QSSIAVTGK
+696 
-705 EDWLSKI
+705 DWFDKL

-718 SNADSRLSAVSQK
+718 ANADSRLSAVSQK

-752 RKSSAAGAK
+752 KKSSSASAK

-768 GTAKAYGISGRE
+768 STAKAYGISGRE

-856 MMSRPLGGQAVA
+856 MMSRPLGGQAVV

-928 GQYAFA
+928 GQYAVA

>member
-242 HSSEADIEN
+242 HSSEADIGN

-331 IAPFAPLIA
+331 IAPFTPLIA
-340 AVAGL
+340 AVTGL
-345 GAAFG
+345 AAAFG

-509 NTVNTVGTD
+509 NSVDNMVSGIDDKVSKAAAFAVTHAAKRSLKQCALYVNNALRAQGIRSSGNGVD
-518 VGGQLVQAWDDVTYQ
+518 VASNLIKSGQGFHQVAYSKDYVPQIGDV
-533 MGSKNIKTGKIDCS
+533 MSMKSNSRS
-547 GFVDAINKAVVDDL
+547 GHNYGHVAIYTKDGWVSDF
-561 QKQFGKEA
+561 KQGEKYG
-569 SQARI
+569 
-574 NASGGAAGIIQSEV
+574 NTGAASAQYWKEIQSGRIVPVIARRGGGGGV
-588 AKGRLVQ
+588 A
-595 NARGWASVDISK
+595 
-607 LEAGMVWGES
+607 
-617 RGNHAKGRYHN
+617 
-628 IGHTGTVVVINGK
+628 
-641 KYIAESTSGKGKDG
+641 
-655 KSGVRYTAIEDYVKS
+655 
-670 LAHRNF
+670 
-676 EVNIVD
+676 
-682 PLRNFRGRSVNRPA
+682 RSA
-696 QSSIAVTGK
+696 IAVTGK
-705 EDWLSKI
+705 EDWLNKI

-718 SNADSRLSAVSQK
+718 SNADARLSAVSQK

-752 RKSSAAGAK
+752 KKSSASGAK

-846 KMMAYKGKGG
+846 KMMAYKGKGS

-928 GQYAFA
+928 GQYAVA

>member
-66 QKADASMQGL
+66 QKADVSMQGL

-198 FSTMDRKQ
+198 FSTMDRQQ

-306 LGIATAIGVFLVP
+306 LGIASAIGIFLVP

-472 NRRWEAVKSFAGAA
+472 KRRWEAVKSFAGAA
-486 WDRVTGTVDVATGHN
+486 WDRVTGTVDVATGHD
-501 VGTLSGNN
+501 VGTLSGGNTASAPSGGNVVNN
-509 NTVNTVGTD
+509 MV
-518 VGGQLVQAWDDVTYQ
+518 
-533 MGSKNIKTGKIDCS
+533 S
-547 GFVDAINKAVVDDL
+547 GVDAQVSKAADFALKNAADRSLKNCALYVNNAL
-561 QKQFGKEA
+561 RAQGI
-569 SQARI
+569 RI
-574 NASGGAAGIIQSEV
+574 NGHGVAVAGNLIKSGQGFHQVAYSKDYVPQIGDVMSMKSNSKSGHNWGHVAIYTKKGWVSDFRQGEKYGNTGAANAQYWKEIQS
-588 AKGRLVQ
+588 GRIVPVI
-595 NARGWASVDISK
+595 AR
-607 LEAGMVWGES
+607 
-617 RGNHAKGRYHN
+617 RGG
-628 IGHTGTVVVINGK
+628 GGGT
-641 KYIAESTSGKGKDG
+641 
-655 KSGVRYTAIEDYVKS
+655 
-670 LAHRNF
+670 
-676 EVNIVD
+676 
-682 PLRNFRGRSVNRPA
+682 RSA
-696 QSSIAVTGK
+696 IAVTGK
-705 EDWLSKI
+705 EDWLNKI
-712 NAKDTV
+712 TAKDTV

-752 RKSSAAGAK
+752 KKSSAAGAK

-846 KMMAYKGKGG
+846 KMMAYKGRGG

-868 QNLSDQQGR
+868 QNLSNQQGR

-928 GQYAFA
+928 GQYAVA

>member
-306 LGIATAIGVFLVP
+306 LGIASAIGIFLVP

-472 NRRWEAVKSFAGAA
+472 KRRWEAVKSFAGAA
-486 WDRVTGTVDVATGHN
+486 WDRVTGTVDVATGHD
-501 VGTLSGNN
+501 VGTLSGGNTASAPSGGNVVNN
-509 NTVNTVGTD
+509 MV
-518 VGGQLVQAWDDVTYQ
+518 
-533 MGSKNIKTGKIDCS
+533 S
-547 GFVDAINKAVVDDL
+547 GVDAQVSKAADFALKNAADRSLKDCALYVNNAL
-561 QKQFGKEA
+561 RAQGI
-569 SQARI
+569 RI
-574 NASGGAAGIIQSEV
+574 NGNGVAVAGNLIKSGQGFHQVAYSKDYVPQIGDVMSMKSNSKSGHNWGHVAIYTKKGWVSDFRQGEKYGNTGAANAQYWKEIQS
-588 AKGRLVQ
+588 GRIVPVI
-595 NARGWASVDISK
+595 AR
-607 LEAGMVWGES
+607 
-617 RGNHAKGRYHN
+617 RGG
-628 IGHTGTVVVINGK
+628 GGGT
-641 KYIAESTSGKGKDG
+641 
-655 KSGVRYTAIEDYVKS
+655 
-670 LAHRNF
+670 
-676 EVNIVD
+676 
-682 PLRNFRGRSVNRPA
+682 RSA
-696 QSSIAVTGK
+696 IAVTGK
-705 EDWLSKI
+705 EDWLNKI

-752 RKSSAAGAK
+752 KKSSADGAK

-814 GNGNLDQAI
+814 GNGNLDKAI
-823 KRYGNDWLSHAPK
+823 KQYGNAWLSHAPK

-846 KMMAYKGKGG
+846 KMMAYRSNGG

-868 QNLSDQQGR
+868 QNLNNQQGR
-877 INASRGAANPH
+877 IMASRNAANP
-888 NVSNTQN
+888 NQVSNTQN

-928 GQYAFA
+928 GQYAVA

>member
-66 QKADASMQGL
+66 QKADVSMQGL

-138 GESANGMS
+138 GGSANGMS

-198 FSTMDRKQ
+198 FSTMDRQQ

-306 LGIATAIGVFLVP
+306 LGIASAIGIFLVP

-472 NRRWEAVKSFAGAA
+472 KRRWEAVKSFAGAA
-486 WDRVTGTVDVATGHN
+486 WDRVTGTVDVATGHD
-501 VGTLSGNN
+501 VGTLSGGNTAGAPSGGNVVNN
-509 NTVNTVGTD
+509 MV
-518 VGGQLVQAWDDVTYQ
+518 
-533 MGSKNIKTGKIDCS
+533 S
-547 GFVDAINKAVVDDL
+547 GVDAQVSKAADFALKNAADRSLKNCALYVNNAL
-561 QKQFGKEA
+561 RAQGI
-569 SQARI
+569 RI
-574 NASGGAAGIIQSEV
+574 NGHGVAVAGNLIKSGQGFHQVAYSKDYVPQIGDVMSMKSNSKSGHNWGHVAIYTKKGWVSDFRQGEKYGNTGAANAQYWKEIQS
-588 AKGRLVQ
+588 GRIVPVI
-595 NARGWASVDISK
+595 AR
-607 LEAGMVWGES
+607 
-617 RGNHAKGRYHN
+617 RGG
-628 IGHTGTVVVINGK
+628 GGGT
-641 KYIAESTSGKGKDG
+641 
-655 KSGVRYTAIEDYVKS
+655 
-670 LAHRNF
+670 
-676 EVNIVD
+676 
-682 PLRNFRGRSVNRPA
+682 RSA
-696 QSSIAVTGK
+696 IAVTGK
-705 EDWLSKI
+705 EDWLNKI

-752 RKSSAAGAK
+752 KKSSAAGAK

-856 MMSRPLGGQAVA
+856 MMSRPLGGHAVA

-928 GQYAFA
+928 GQYAVA

>member
-66 QKADASMQGL
+66 QKADVSMQGL

-198 FSTMDRKQ
+198 FSTMDRQQ

-331 IAPFAPLIA
+331 IAPFTPLIA
-340 AVAGL
+340 AVVGL

-362 GKSLFDWGRFTSY
+362 GKSLFDWGKFTSY
-375 INSSK
+375 INGSK

-472 NRRWEAVKSFAGAA
+472 NRRWEAVKSFAGGA
-486 WDRVTGTVDVATGHN
+486 WDRITGTVDVATGHN
-501 VGTLSGNN
+501 VGTLSGGNN
-509 NTVNTVGTD
+509 ASTSSGGNVVGNMVSGVDEKVSKAADFALKNAADRSLKNCALYVNNALRAQGIRVNGHGVAVAGNLIKSGQGFHQVAYSKDYVPQIGDVMSMKSNSKSGHNWGHVAIYTKKGWVSDFRQGEKYGNTGAANA
-518 VGGQLVQAWDDVTYQ
+518 QYWKEIQ
-533 MGSKNIKTGKIDCS
+533 SGKI
-547 GFVDAINKAVVDDL
+547 VPII
-561 QKQFGKEA
+561 
-569 SQARI
+569 ARRG
-574 NASGGAAGIIQSEV
+574 GGASS
-588 AKGRLVQ
+588 
-595 NARGWASVDISK
+595 SV
-607 LEAGMVWGES
+607 
-617 RGNHAKGRYHN
+617 
-628 IGHTGTVVVINGK
+628 
-641 KYIAESTSGKGKDG
+641 
-655 KSGVRYTAIEDYVKS
+655 
-670 LAHRNF
+670 
-676 EVNIVD
+676 
-682 PLRNFRGRSVNRPA
+682 
-696 QSSIAVTGK
+696 AVTGK

-718 SNADSRLSAVSQK
+718 ANADSRLSAVSQR

-752 RKSSAAGAK
+752 KKASAAGAK

-799 HYNGDHNKALAAYNW
+799 HYNGDHSKALAAYNW
-814 GNGNLDQAI
+814 GNGNLDKAI
-823 KRYGNDWLSHAPK
+823 KQYGTGWFAHMPK

-846 KMMAYKGKGG
+846 KMMAYRSNGG

-868 QNLSDQQGR
+868 QNLNNQQGR
-877 INASRGAANPH
+877 IMASRNAANP
-888 NVSNTQN
+888 NQVSNTQN

-910 STVRGNVQ
+910 STVRGNMQ

-928 GQYAFA
+928 NQYAVA

>member
-29 QYDRLERSVSKV
+29 QYDRLERSVAKV
-41 EKAEKNAAKT
+41 EKAEKTAAKT
-51 TKENSE
+51 TKESAE

-83 IKGFAAF
+83 IKSFAAF

-100 SKLALDAAKANRELD
+100 SKLATDAAKANRELD

-138 GESANGMS
+138 GESAGGMS
-146 GYMKTLSGDM
+146 SYMKTLSGDM

-180 STGKAR
+180 SSGKAR
-186 KLDDVMLDLADR
+186 QLDDVMLDLADR
-198 FSTMDRKQ
+198 FSTMDRTK

-221 NTLSRGRAEMERM
+221 NTLSRGRAEMQRM
-234 LEIQRDMY
+234 LDIQREMY

-251 SRKLAEARAVLNARW
+251 SRKLAEARAVLNAQW

-278 PVLTT
+278 PAVTF
-283 LTEIV
+283 LTEVV
-288 SGFVG
+288 SKFVG

-331 IAPFAPLIA
+331 IAPFTPLIA
-340 AVAGL
+340 AVVGL

-362 GKSLFDWGRFTSY
+362 GKSLFDWGKFTSY

-449 VEIFNRLKEG
+449 VEIFNRLKDG

-472 NRRWEAVKSFAGAA
+472 NRRWEAVKSFAGGA
-486 WDRVTGTVDVATGHN
+486 WDRITGTVDVATGHN

-509 NTVNTVGTD
+509 ASSSSGGNVVGNMVAGVDEKVSKAADFALKNAADRSLKNCALYVNNALRSQGIRVNGNGVAVAGNLIKSGQGFHQVAYSKDYVPQIGDVMSMKSNSKSGHNWGHVAIYTKKGWVSDFRQGEKYGNTGAANA
-518 VGGQLVQAWDDVTYQ
+518 QYWKEIQ
-533 MGSKNIKTGKIDCS
+533 SGKI
-547 GFVDAINKAVVDDL
+547 VPII
-561 QKQFGKEA
+561 
-569 SQARI
+569 ARR
-574 NASGGAAGIIQSEV
+574 SGGASS
-588 AKGRLVQ
+588 
-595 NARGWASVDISK
+595 SV
-607 LEAGMVWGES
+607 
-617 RGNHAKGRYHN
+617 
-628 IGHTGTVVVINGK
+628 
-641 KYIAESTSGKGKDG
+641 
-655 KSGVRYTAIEDYVKS
+655 
-670 LAHRNF
+670 
-676 EVNIVD
+676 
-682 PLRNFRGRSVNRPA
+682 
-696 QSSIAVTGK
+696 AVTGK

-718 SNADSRLSAVSQK
+718 ENADSRLSAVSQR
-731 YGIPQHMLYSVWAQE
+731 YGIPQHMLYAVWAQE

-752 RKSSAAGAK
+752 KKASAAGAK

-799 HYNGDHNKALAAYNW
+799 HYNGDHSKALAAYNW
-814 GNGNLDQAI
+814 GNGNLDKAI
-823 KRYGNDWLSHAPK
+823 KQYGTGWFAHMPK

-846 KMMAYKGKGG
+846 KMMAYRSNGG

-868 QNLSDQQGR
+868 QNLNNQHGR
-877 INASRGAANPH
+877 IMASRNAANP
-888 NVSNTQN
+888 NQVSNTQN

-910 STVRGNVQ
+910 STVRGNMQ

-928 GQYAFA
+928 NQYAVA

>member
-331 IAPFAPLIA
+331 IAPFTPLIA
-340 AVAGL
+340 AVTGL
-345 GAAFG
+345 AAAFG

-509 NTVNTVGTD
+509 NSVDNMVSGIDDKVSKAAAFAVTHAAKRSLKQCALYVNNALRAQGIRSSGNGVD
-518 VGGQLVQAWDDVTYQ
+518 VASNLIKSGQGFHQVAYSKDYVPQIGDV
-533 MGSKNIKTGKIDCS
+533 MSMKSNSRS
-547 GFVDAINKAVVDDL
+547 GHNYGHVAIYTKDGWVSDF
-561 QKQFGKEA
+561 KQGEKYG
-569 SQARI
+569 
-574 NASGGAAGIIQSEV
+574 NTGAASAQYWKEIQSGRIVPVIARRGGGGGV
-588 AKGRLVQ
+588 A
-595 NARGWASVDISK
+595 
-607 LEAGMVWGES
+607 
-617 RGNHAKGRYHN
+617 
-628 IGHTGTVVVINGK
+628 
-641 KYIAESTSGKGKDG
+641 
-655 KSGVRYTAIEDYVKS
+655 
-670 LAHRNF
+670 
-676 EVNIVD
+676 
-682 PLRNFRGRSVNRPA
+682 RSA
-696 QSSIAVTGK
+696 IAVTGK
-705 EDWLSKI
+705 EDWLNKI

-718 SNADSRLSAVSQK
+718 SNADARLSAVSQK

-752 RKSSAAGAK
+752 KKSSASGAK

-846 KMMAYKGKGG
+846 KMMAYKGKGS

-928 GQYAFA
+928 GQYAVA

>member
-66 QKADASMQGL
+66 QKADVSMQGL

-198 FSTMDRKQ
+198 FSTMDRQQ

-486 WDRVTGTVDVATGHN
+486 WDRVTGTVDVATGHD

-509 NTVNTVGTD
+509 NSVDNMVSGIDDKVSKAADFAVNHAAKRSLKQCALYVNNALRAQGIRSSGNGVD
-518 VGGQLVQAWDDVTYQ
+518 VASNLLKSGQGFHQVAYSKDYVPQIGDVMSMKSNSKSGHNWGHVAIYTKEGWVSDFKQGEKYGNTGAASAQYWKEIQSGRIVPVIARRGG
-533 MGSKNIKTGKIDCS
+533 G
-547 GFVDAINKAVVDDL
+547 
-561 QKQFGKEA
+561 
-569 SQARI
+569 
-574 NASGGAAGIIQSEV
+574 GGAA
-588 AKGRLVQ
+588 R
-595 NARGWASVDISK
+595 
-607 LEAGMVWGES
+607 
-617 RGNHAKGRYHN
+617 
-628 IGHTGTVVVINGK
+628 
-641 KYIAESTSGKGKDG
+641 
-655 KSGVRYTAIEDYVKS
+655 
-670 LAHRNF
+670 
-676 EVNIVD
+676 
-682 PLRNFRGRSVNRPA
+682 
-696 QSSIAVTGK
+696 SSITVTGK
-705 EDWLSKI
+705 EDWLNKI

-718 SNADSRLSAVSQK
+718 ANADSRLSAVSQR
-731 YGIPQHMLYSVWAQE
+731 YGIPQHMLYAVWAQE

-752 RKSSAAGAK
+752 KQASAAGAK

-814 GNGNLDQAI
+814 GNGNIDKAI
-823 KRYGNDWLSHAPK
+823 NRYGNDWLSHAPK

-846 KMMAYKGKGG
+846 KMMAYKGKGS

>member
-198 FSTMDRKQ
+198 FSTMDRQQ

-293 FLVKHEHVTKGVF
+293 FLVKHEYVTKGVF

-331 IAPFAPLIA
+331 IAPFTPLIA

-472 NRRWEAVKSFAGAA
+472 KRRWEAVKSFAGAA

-509 NTVNTVGTD
+509 TSGTSSGGNAVDNMVSGIDDKVSKAASFAVTHAAKRSIKQCALYVNNALRAQGIRSSGNGVDVASNLLKSGQGFHQVAYSKDYVPQIGDVMSMKSNSRSGHNWGHVAIYTKEGWVSDFKQGEKYGNTGAASA
-518 VGGQLVQAWDDVTYQ
+518 QYWREIQ
-533 MGSKNIKTGKIDCS
+533 SGKI
-547 GFVDAINKAVVDDL
+547 VPVI
-561 QKQFGKEA
+561 
-569 SQARI
+569 ARRGGG
-574 NASGGAAGIIQSEV
+574 GGA
-588 AKGRLVQ
+588 
-595 NARGWASVDISK
+595 
-607 LEAGMVWGES
+607 
-617 RGNHAKGRYHN
+617 
-628 IGHTGTVVVINGK
+628 
-641 KYIAESTSGKGKDG
+641 
-655 KSGVRYTAIEDYVKS
+655 
-670 LAHRNF
+670 
-676 EVNIVD
+676 
-682 PLRNFRGRSVNRPA
+682 RSA
-696 QSSIAVTGK
+696 IAVTGK
-705 EDWLSKI
+705 EDWLNKI

-752 RKSSAAGAK
+752 KKSSAAGAK

-846 KMMAYKGKGG
+846 KMMAYKGRGS
-856 MMSRPLGGQAVA
+856 MMSRPLGGQAVV

>member
-18 KFSGEAAKAEK
+18 KFSGEATKAEK
-29 QYDRLERSVSKV
+29 QYDRLERSVTKV
-41 EKAEKNAAKT
+41 EKAEKTAAKT
-51 TKENSE
+51 TKESAE

-83 IKGFAAF
+83 IKSFAAF

-100 SKLALDAAKANRELD
+100 SKLATDAAKANRELD

-138 GESANGMS
+138 GESAGGMS

-180 STGKAR
+180 SSGKAR
-186 KLDDVMLDLADR
+186 QLDDVMLDLADR
-198 FSTMDRKQ
+198 FSTMDRTK
-206 AYTLAQQMGIDDGTF
+206 AYTLAQQMGIDEGTF
-221 NTLSRGRAEMERM
+221 NTLSRGRAEMQRM
-234 LEIQRDMY
+234 LDIQREMY

-251 SRKLAEARAVLNARW
+251 SRKLTEARAVLNAQW

-278 PVLTT
+278 PAVTF
-283 LTEIV
+283 LTEVV
-288 SGFVG
+288 SKFVG

-306 LGIATAIGVFLVP
+306 LGIATAIGVFLIP
-319 MLVTATAAVFAF
+319 MLMTATAAVFAF
-331 IAPFAPLIA
+331 IAPFTPLIA
-340 AVAGL
+340 AVVGL

-362 GKSLFDWGRFTSY
+362 GKSLFDWGKFTSY

-449 VEIFNRLKEG
+449 VEIFNRLKDG

-501 VGTLSGNN
+501 VGTLSGNSGTSG
-509 NTVNTVGTD
+509 NTVDNMVSGIDDKVSKAAAFAVTHAAKRSLKQCALYVNNALRAQGIRSSGNGVDVASNLLKSGQGFHQVAYSKDYVPKIGDVMSMKSNSKSGHNWGHVAIYTKEGWVSDFKQGKKYGNTGAASAQYWKEIQSGRIVP
-518 VGGQLVQAWDDVTYQ
+518 VIARRGG
-533 MGSKNIKTGKIDCS
+533 G
-547 GFVDAINKAVVDDL
+547 
-561 QKQFGKEA
+561 
-569 SQARI
+569 
-574 NASGGAAGIIQSEV
+574 GGAA
-588 AKGRLVQ
+588 R
-595 NARGWASVDISK
+595 
-607 LEAGMVWGES
+607 
-617 RGNHAKGRYHN
+617 
-628 IGHTGTVVVINGK
+628 
-641 KYIAESTSGKGKDG
+641 ST
-655 KSGVRYTAIEDYVKS
+655 
-670 LAHRNF
+670 
-676 EVNIVD
+676 
-682 PLRNFRGRSVNRPA
+682 
-696 QSSIAVTGK
+696 IAVTGK

-712 NAKDTV
+712 NAKDSV

-752 RKSSAAGAK
+752 KKSSAAGAK

-814 GNGNLDQAI
+814 GNGNLDKAI
-823 KRYGNDWLSHAPK
+823 QRYGNDWMSHAPK

-928 GQYAFA
+928 GQYAVA

>member
-66 QKADASMQGL
+66 QKADVSMQGL

-278 PVLTT
+278 PVLIT

-331 IAPFAPLIA
+331 IAPFTPLIA
-340 AVAGL
+340 AVTGL
-345 GAAFG
+345 AAAFG

-437 LSDGLMPYLMDI
+437 LSDGLMPYLTDI
-449 VEIFNRLKEG
+449 VEIFDRLKDG

-472 NRRWEAVKSFAGAA
+472 NRRWEAVKSFAGGA

-501 VGTLSGNN
+501 VGTLSGNSGTSGNAVDNMVSGIDDKVSKAAAFAVTHAAKRSIKACALYVN
-509 NTVNTVGTD
+509 NALRAQGIRSSGNGVDVASNLLKSGQGFHQVAYSKDYVPQIGDVMSMKSNSRSGHNYGHVAIYTKDGWVSDFKQGEKYGNTGAASAQYWKEIQSGRIVP
-518 VGGQLVQAWDDVTYQ
+518 VIARRGG
-533 MGSKNIKTGKIDCS
+533 G
-547 GFVDAINKAVVDDL
+547 
-561 QKQFGKEA
+561 
-569 SQARI
+569 
-574 NASGGAAGIIQSEV
+574 GGAA
-588 AKGRLVQ
+588 
-595 NARGWASVDISK
+595 
-607 LEAGMVWGES
+607 
-617 RGNHAKGRYHN
+617 
-628 IGHTGTVVVINGK
+628 
-641 KYIAESTSGKGKDG
+641 
-655 KSGVRYTAIEDYVKS
+655 
-670 LAHRNF
+670 
-676 EVNIVD
+676 
-682 PLRNFRGRSVNRPA
+682 RSA
-696 QSSIAVTGK
+696 IAVTGK
-705 EDWLSKI
+705 EDWLNKI

-752 RKSSAAGAK
+752 KKSSAAGAK

-928 GQYAFA
+928 GQYAVA

>member
-66 QKADASMQGL
+66 QKADVSMQGL

-146 GYMKTLSGDM
+146 SYMKTLSGDM

-180 STGKAR
+180 SSGKAR
-186 KLDDVMLDLADR
+186 QLDDVMLDLADR
-198 FSTMDRKQ
+198 FSTMDRTK
-206 AYTLAQQMGIDDGTF
+206 AYTLAQQMGIDEGTF
-221 NTLSRGRAEMERM
+221 NTLSRGRAEMQRM
-234 LEIQRDMY
+234 LDIQREMY

-251 SRKLAEARAVLNARW
+251 SRKLTEARAVLNAQW

-278 PVLTT
+278 PAVTF
-283 LTEIV
+283 LTEVV
-288 SGFVG
+288 SKFVG

-306 LGIATAIGVFLVP
+306 LGIATAIGVFLIP
-319 MLVTATAAVFAF
+319 MLMTATAAVFAF
-331 IAPFAPLIA
+331 IAPFTPLIA

-362 GKSLFDWGRFTSY
+362 GKSLFDWGKFTSY

-449 VEIFNRLKEG
+449 VEIFNRLREG

-472 NRRWEAVKSFAGAA
+472 NRRWEAVKSFAGGA
-486 WDRVTGTVDVATGHN
+486 WDRITGTVDVATGHN
-501 VGTLSGNN
+501 VGTLSGGNN
-509 NTVNTVGTD
+509 NAVDNMVSGIDEKVSKAANFAVTHAAKRSLKQCALYVNNALRAQGIRSSGNGVD
-518 VGGQLVQAWDDVTYQ
+518 VASNLLKSGQGFHQVAYNKDYVPKIGDV
-533 MGSKNIKTGKIDCS
+533 MSMKSNSKSGHNWGHVAIYTKKGWVSDFKQGEKYGNTGAASAQYWKEIQSGKI
-547 GFVDAINKAVVDDL
+547 VPII
-561 QKQFGKEA
+561 
-569 SQARI
+569 ARRG
-574 NASGGAAGIIQSEV
+574 GGASS
-588 AKGRLVQ
+588 
-595 NARGWASVDISK
+595 SV
-607 LEAGMVWGES
+607 
-617 RGNHAKGRYHN
+617 
-628 IGHTGTVVVINGK
+628 
-641 KYIAESTSGKGKDG
+641 
-655 KSGVRYTAIEDYVKS
+655 
-670 LAHRNF
+670 
-676 EVNIVD
+676 
-682 PLRNFRGRSVNRPA
+682 
-696 QSSIAVTGK
+696 AVTGK

-718 SNADSRLSAVSQK
+718 ANADSRLSAVSQR
-731 YGIPQHMLYSVWAQE
+731 YGIPQHMLYAVWAQE

-752 RKSSAAGAK
+752 KKASAAGAK

-799 HYNGDHNKALAAYNW
+799 HYNGDHSKALAAYNW
-814 GNGNLDQAI
+814 GNDNLDKAI
-823 KRYGNDWLSHAPK
+823 NRYGNDWLSHAPK

-841 VNSIN
+841 VSSIN
-846 KMMAYKGKGG
+846 NMMAYRSNGG

-868 QNLSDQQGR
+868 QNLNNQQGR
-877 INASRGAANPH
+877 IMASRNAANPH
-888 NVSNTQN
+888 NVSNSQN

-910 STVRGNVQ
+910 STVRGNMQ

-928 GQYAFA
+928 NQYAVA

>member
-18 KFSGEAAKAEK
+18 KFSGESAKAEK

-83 IKGFAAF
+83 IKSLAAF
-90 TGLLLGASGL
+90 TGLLLGVSGL

-221 NTLSRGRAEMERM
+221 NTLSRGRAEMQRM
-234 LEIQRDMY
+234 LDIQREMY

-251 SRKLAEARAVLNARW
+251 SRKLTEARAVLNAQW

-278 PVLTT
+278 PAVTF

-288 SGFVG
+288 SKFVG

-306 LGIATAIGVFLVP
+306 LGIATAIGVFLIP
-319 MLVTATAAVFAF
+319 MLMTATAAVFAF
-331 IAPFAPLIA
+331 IAPFTPLIA

-362 GKSLFDWGRFTSY
+362 GKSLFDWGKFTSY

-449 VEIFNRLKEG
+449 VEIFNRLREG

-509 NTVNTVGTD
+509 NSVDNMVSGIDDKMSKAADFAVNHAAKRSLKQCALYVNNALRAQGIRSSGNGVD
-518 VGGQLVQAWDDVTYQ
+518 VASNLLKSGQGFHQVAYSKDYVPQIGDV
-533 MGSKNIKTGKIDCS
+533 MSMKSNSKS
-547 GFVDAINKAVVDDL
+547 GHNWGHVAIYTKDGWVSDF
-561 QKQFGKEA
+561 KQGEKYG
-569 SQARI
+569 
-574 NASGGAAGIIQSEV
+574 NTGAASAQYWKEIQSGRIVPVIARRGGGGGV
-588 AKGRLVQ
+588 A
-595 NARGWASVDISK
+595 
-607 LEAGMVWGES
+607 
-617 RGNHAKGRYHN
+617 
-628 IGHTGTVVVINGK
+628 
-641 KYIAESTSGKGKDG
+641 
-655 KSGVRYTAIEDYVKS
+655 
-670 LAHRNF
+670 
-676 EVNIVD
+676 
-682 PLRNFRGRSVNRPA
+682 RP
-696 QSSIAVTGK
+696 SIAVTGK
-705 EDWLSKI
+705 EDWLIKI

-718 SNADSRLSAVSQK
+718 SNADARLSAVSQK

-752 RKSSAAGAK
+752 KKSSAAGAK

-841 VNSIN
+841 VSSIN
-846 KMMAYKGKGG
+846 NMMAYKGKGS

-877 INASRGAANPH
+877 IMASRSAANP
-888 NVSNTQN
+888 NQVSNTQN

-910 STVRGNVQ
+910 STVRGNMQ

>member
-66 QKADASMQGL
+66 QKADVSMQGL

-198 FSTMDRKQ
+198 FSTMDRQQ

-306 LGIATAIGVFLVP
+306 LGIASAIGIFLVP

-417 DGNTVSVGSL
+417 DGNTVSVSSL

-509 NTVNTVGTD
+509 NSVDNMVSGIDDKVSKAAAFAVTHAAKRSLKACALYVNNALRAQGIRSSGNGVD
-518 VGGQLVQAWDDVTYQ
+518 VASNLLKSGQGFHQVAYSKDYVPQIGDV
-533 MGSKNIKTGKIDCS
+533 MSMKSNSRS
-547 GFVDAINKAVVDDL
+547 GHNYGHVAIYTKDGWVSDFIQGEKYGNT
-561 QKQFGKEA
+561 
-569 SQARI
+569 
-574 NASGGAAGIIQSEV
+574 GAANAQYWKEIQS
-588 AKGRLVQ
+588 GRIVPVI
-595 NARGWASVDISK
+595 AR
-607 LEAGMVWGES
+607 
-617 RGNHAKGRYHN
+617 RGG
-628 IGHTGTVVVINGK
+628 GGGT
-641 KYIAESTSGKGKDG
+641 
-655 KSGVRYTAIEDYVKS
+655 
-670 LAHRNF
+670 
-676 EVNIVD
+676 
-682 PLRNFRGRSVNRPA
+682 RSA
-696 QSSIAVTGK
+696 IAVTGK
-705 EDWLSKI
+705 EDWLNKI

-752 RKSSAAGAK
+752 KKSSAAGAK

-846 KMMAYKGKGG
+846 KMMAYKGRGG

-868 QNLSDQQGR
+868 QNLSNQQGR

-928 GQYAFA
+928 GQYAVA